1 MILWKRGKSSRSSST
16 HSPTLH
22 HMKMAPIAGKKRRVE
37 DEVRPKK
44 KKFVKKQKTYHS
56 SSEDEEDGPTQR
68 ASDAPRPKY
77 VLKAQE
83 AAKKPEIGSTTS
95 KPKSILKRV
104 FPAPKPP
111 SEPSASGDDSEDVEE
126 EDEEEEADGG
136 VNVLEKNTALNGLPA
151 EDLEEDDEDGIP
163 ENDEPDLD
171 EASSASESESDG
183 DASIT
188 SSQARTKR
196 KRNDPD
202 SMATS
207 MLKILD
213 TKLTASKRANP
224 LLSRSKTPAE
234 ADKQLADAK
243 LESKARAQIRAEKR
257 ALAEKGHVADVLGLQ
272 TPNVDTGAILEEEK
286 RLKKTAQRGVVKLF
300 NAVRAAQVKAE
311 EARAEARKEGVVG
324 MKKRE
329 ERVNEMSKQG
339 FLDLISKGGKA
350 IEA

>member
-1 MILWKRGKSSRSSST
+1 
-16 HSPTLH
+16 
-22 HMKMAPIAGKKRRVE
+22 MKMAPIAGKKRRVE

-44 KKFVKKQKTYHS
+44 KKFIKKQKTYHS
-56 SSEDEEDGPTQR
+56 SSEDEEDGPSQR

-104 FPAPKPP
+104 VSAAKPP
-111 SEPSASGDDSEDVEE
+111 SEPSASGDDSEDAEE
-126 EDEEEEADGG
+126 EEEEADGG
-136 VNVLEKNTALNGLPA
+136 VDVLEKNTALNGLTA
-151 EDLEEDDEDGIP
+151 EDSEEDDEVDIS

-171 EASSASESESDG
+171 EASSASQSESDG

-188 SSQARTKR
+188 SSQARNKK

-257 ALAEKGHVADVLGLQ
+257 ALEEKGHVADVLGLQ

-339 FLDLISKGGKA
+339 FLDLISKGGKPV
-350 IEA
+350 EA

>member
-1 MILWKRGKSSRSSST
+1 
-16 HSPTLH
+16 
-22 HMKMAPIAGKKRRVE
+22 MKMAPIAGKKRRVE

-44 KKFVKKQKTYHS
+44 KKFIKKQKTYHS

-77 VLKAQE
+77 VFTAQE
-83 AAKKPEIGSTTS
+83 AANKPEIGSTTS
-95 KPKSILKRV
+95 KPKSILKRAV
-104 FPAPKPP
+104 PAPKPP
-111 SEPSASGDDSEDVEE
+111 SEPSASGDDSEDVEA
-126 EDEEEEADGG
+126 EEETDGG
-136 VNVLEKNTALNGLPA
+136 MDVLEKNTALNGLPA
-151 EDLEEDDEDGIP
+151 EGSEEDDEDGIP

-171 EASSASESESDG
+171 EASSGSESGSDG

-188 SSQARTKR
+188 SSQARTKK

-311 EARAEARKEGVVG
+311 EARTEARKEGVVG

-350 IEA
+350 VEA

>member
-1 MILWKRGKSSRSSST
+1 
-16 HSPTLH
+16 
-22 HMKMAPIAGKKRRVE
+22 MAPIAGKKRRIE

-44 KKFVKKQKTYHS
+44 KKFIKKQKTYHS
-56 SSEDEEDGPTQR
+56 SSEDEEDGPAQR
-68 ASDAPRPKY
+68 ASDAPAPKY
-77 VLKAQE
+77 VLKAKE
-83 AAKKPEIGSTTS
+83 TVKKSEIHVGTTTS

-104 FPAPKPP
+104 VPAPKPP
-111 SEPSASGDDSEDVEE
+111 SEPSEPSAFGDDSEDAEE
-126 EDEEEEADGG
+126 EAADGG
-136 VNVLEKNTALNGLPA
+136 VDVLERNTALNGLPA
-151 EDLEEDDEDGIP
+151 EGSENDDDDGLP

-171 EASSASESESDG
+171 QATSASDSESDG
-183 DASIT
+183 HASIT
-188 SSQARTKR
+188 SSQARTKK

-350 IEA
+350 VEA

>member
-1 MILWKRGKSSRSSST
+1 
-16 HSPTLH
+16 
-22 HMKMAPIAGKKRRVE
+22 MKMAPIAGKKRRLDE
-37 DEVRPKK
+37 EVRPKK
-44 KKFVKKQKTYHS
+44 KKFIKKQKTYHS

-77 VLKAQE
+77 VLEAQE

-95 KPKSILKRV
+95 RPKSILKRAV
-104 FPAPKPP
+104 PAPKPP

-126 EDEEEEADGG
+126 EEETDGG
-136 VNVLEKNTALNGLPA
+136 VDVLEKNTALNGLPA
-151 EDLEEDDEDGIP
+151 EASEEDDEDGIP
-163 ENDEPDLD
+163 ETDEPDL
-171 EASSASESESDG
+171 EASSGSESESDG

-188 SSQARTKR
+188 SSQARTKK

-202 SMATS
+202 SMAAS

-350 IEA
+350 VEA